1 MTAKAELLQSEL
13 FAFRNYVRTLT
24 PVMTDLVLTRRRV
37 VDHMRATVTACRA

>member
-1 MTAKAELLQSEL
+1 MTAKAELLQRGL
-13 FAFRNYVRTLT
+13 CACRNDVRTLT

>member
-1 MTAKAELLQSEL
+1 MAAGATLLQRGL
-13 FAFRNYVRTLT
+13 RARRNGVATVT